1 MNEKK
6 TFGYS
11 LHLNLY
17 NCLGSREIFHKPGSE
32 RDNGALV
39 LKIFIDY
46 ILGLIDM
53 KAVYDPIVKYYGD
66 HAFNRGYS
74 YVQLINTSNITI
86 HTVSGSKD
94 VYLDLF
100 SCRQFDV
107 HKVISYAKFYFLPEE
122 MNYDFLER

>member
-17 NCLGSREIFHKPGSE
+17 NCIGSREIFHKPGYDK
-32 RDNGALV
+32 DNGALV

-46 ILGLIDM
+46 ICNLIDV
-53 KAVYDPIVKYYGD
+53 KPVYEPLVKYYGD
-66 HAFNRGYS
+66 YKENQGYS
-74 YVQLINTSNITI
+74 YVQLINASNIVI
-86 HTVSGSKD
+86 HTVSSTKSVYID
-94 VYLDLF
+94 VW
-100 SCRQFDV
+100 SCKQFDV
-107 HKVISYAKFYFLPEE
+107 DKVRSYAKFYFLPEE